1 MDDKEERMLAE
12 MAQAS
17 AVFQGLAS
25 TPAMLAHLQAQAKLR
40 RMRYEALVAVGFSPG
55 QALYLCKEG

>member
-1 MDDKEERMLAE
+1 MDDKEEQMMAN

-17 AVFQGLAS
+17 AVFEGLVS

-40 RMRYEALVAVGFSPG
+40 RMRYETLVEAGFTAG
-55 QALYLCKEG
+55 QALYLCRE